1 MTLREYIE
9 DEIHARGPIPF
20 SRYMELCLYGA
31 GGDDA
36 PAGFYTSP
44 REKFGKQGDFY
55 TSSDVHAVFGR
66 LLARQFEEMWRVL
79 GEPEEIAL
87 LELGPGRGLF
97 AQDVLAWSKKMFPAF
112 YAALSYQ
119 LMEGSAGLRRRLAEL
134 FAEDIGSGKV
144 RIAATLDEI
153 ALDSTF
159 IIFGNEFFDAL
170 PVEVLDHRGEL
181 RMGMNGSRFVETF
194 VPASAAVL
202 DYVERFVIHPEDGE
216 RVDAPLIAQEYM
228 KRIAALAADSG
239 QPGYFVF
246 IDYGYTRDEQLAGR
260 HRGTVRSFRKHTL
273 SDSVYDAPGEQ
284 DITADVN
291 FTALAAAA
299 REYCI
304 EPLALVT
311 QSQFLFGVGEET
323 QFADAFS
330 ECKMPQEHT
339 KRALQLKHLI
349 TPEGMGEA
357 FHVLVMSL
365 RVEKEKAAQLSGLKF
380 VRQSD
385 RI

>member
-9 DEIHARGPIPF
+9 EEIRARGPIPF
-20 SRYMELCLYGA
+20 SRYMQLCLYGR
-31 GGDDA
+31 GGNDV
-36 PAGFYTSP
+36 PAGYYTSP

-66 LLARQFEEMWRVL
+66 LLARQFDEMWRVL
-79 GEPEEIAL
+79 DEPEEITL
-87 LELGPGRGLF
+87 VELGPGRGLF

-112 YAALSYQ
+112 YSALHYQ
-119 LMEGSAGLRRRLAEL
+119 LMEGSAGLRSRLTEL
-134 FAEDIGSGKV
+134 FADELRSGKG
-144 RIAATLDEI
+144 RIASTLDEI
-153 ALDSTF
+153 ALDTPF

-181 RMGMNGSRFVETF
+181 RVTVDGSRFAEAF
-194 VPASAAVL
+194 VPPSAAVL
-202 DYVERFVIHPEDGE
+202 DYVERFGVHPEEAE
-216 RVDAPLIAQEYM
+216 RVDTPLIAQDYM
-228 KRIAALAADSG
+228 RQIASLTARSE
-239 QPGYFVF
+239 QPGNFVF
-246 IDYGYTRDEQLAGR
+246 IDYGYTRDEQLSGR

-291 FTALAAAA
+291 FTALSAAA
-299 REYCI
+299 RESGI

-311 QSQFLFGVGEET
+311 QSQFLVGIGEDT
-323 QFADAFS
+323 QFADAFQ
-330 ECKMPQEHT
+330 ECRLPQEQT

-357 FHVLVMSL
+357 FHVLVMSSRL
-365 RVEKEKAAQLSGLKF
+365 EKEKAAQLSGLKF
-380 VRQSD
+380 VRESD
-385 RI
+385 WI

>member
-9 DEIHARGPIPF
+9 NEIRARGPIPF
-20 SRYMELCLYGA
+20 SRYMELCLYSPGA
-31 GGDDA
+31 DKA
-36 PAGFYTSP
+36 PAGYYTSP

-79 GEPEEIAL
+79 DEPEEIAL
-87 LELGPGRGLF
+87 VELGPGRGLF
-97 AQDVLAWSKKMFPAF
+97 AQDVLAWSKKMFPTF
-112 YAALSYQ
+112 YSAARYN
-119 LMEGSAGLRRRLAEL
+119 LMEGSAGLRSRLAEL

-144 RIAATLDEI
+144 RIAATLDEVEFK
-153 ALDSTF
+153 TPF
-159 IIFGNEFFDAL
+159 IVFANEFFDAL

-181 RMGMNGSRFVETF
+181 RVMIDGSRFAETF
-194 VPASAAVL
+194 VPPSAAVL
-202 DYVERFVIHPEDGE
+202 DYVERFAVHPERGE
-216 RVDAPLIAQEYM
+216 RVDVPLIVQDYM
-228 KRIAALAADSG
+228 RQIASLTAHCE

-291 FTALAAAA
+291 FTAIAAAA
-299 REYCI
+299 RENSI
-304 EPLALVT
+304 DPLALVT
-311 QSQFLFGVGEET
+311 QSQFLVGIGEDT

-330 ECKMPQEHT
+330 ECKLPQEHT
-339 KRALQLKHLI
+339 KRALQLKYLI
-349 TPEGMGEA
+349 TPEGLGEA
-357 FHVLVMSL
+357 FHVLVMSS

-380 VRQSD
+380 VRESD

>member
-9 DEIHARGPIPF
+9 DEIRTHGPIPF
-20 SRYMELCLYGA
+20 SRFMQLCLYGP
-31 GGDDA
+31 GGDSA
-36 PAGFYTSP
+36 PAGYYTNP

-79 GEPEEIAL
+79 EEPEQITL
-87 LELGPGRGLF
+87 IELGPGRGLF

-112 YAALSYQ
+112 YSAVRYTLV
-119 LMEGSAGLRRRLAEL
+119 EGSAGLRIRLAEL
-134 FAEDIGSGKV
+134 FGEDLRARKV
-144 RIAATLDEI
+144 RIAATLNE
-153 ALDSTF
+153 LDFNTPF
-159 IIFGNEFFDAL
+159 ILFGNEFFDAL
-170 PVEVLDHRGEL
+170 PVEVLDYHGEV
-181 RMGMNGSRFVETF
+181 RVTVDGSRFAERF
-194 VPASAAVL
+194 VPPSAAVL
-202 DYVERFVIHPEDGE
+202 DYVERFAVRPEEGE
-216 RVDAPLIAQEYM
+216 RVDAPLIAQDYM
-228 KRIAALAADSG
+228 RRITSLAASSE

-299 REYCI
+299 RAYGVQ
-304 EPLALVT
+304 PLALVT
-311 QSQFLFGVGEET
+311 QSPFLVGIGEDT

-330 ECKMPQEHT
+330 ECKLPQEHT

-357 FHVLVMSL
+357 FHVLVMCS

-380 VRQSD
+380 VRESD

>member
-9 DEIHARGPIPF
+9 NEIRARGPIPF
-20 SRYMELCLYGA
+20 SRYMELCLYGD
-31 GGDDA
+31 GGY
-36 PAGFYTSP
+36 YTNP

-79 GEPEEIAL
+79 GEPEQIAL
-87 LELGPGRGLF
+87 IELGPGRGLF

-112 YAALSYQ
+112 YSAVRYA
-119 LMEGSAGLRRRLAEL
+119 LMEGSAGLRSRLTEL
-134 FAEDIGSGKV
+134 FSAEIGAGKV
-144 RIAATLDEI
+144 RITSTLDEI
-153 ALDSTF
+153 ALDTPF
-159 IIFGNEFFDAL
+159 IFFGNEFFDAL

-181 RMGMNGSRFVETF
+181 RVTLDNRRFAEAF
-194 VPASAAVL
+194 VPPSTAVL
-202 DYVERFVIHPEDGE
+202 DYVEHFAVHPEDGE
-216 RVDAPLIAQEYM
+216 RVDAPLIAQNYM
-228 KRIAALAADSG
+228 LRIAKLAASSE
-239 QPGYFVF
+239 QPGFLVF

-260 HRGTVRSFRKHTL
+260 HRGTVRSFRKHAL

-299 REYCI
+299 REYGI

-311 QSQFLFGVGEET
+311 QSQFLVGIGEDT
-323 QFADAFS
+323 QFADAFQ
-330 ECKMPQEHT
+330 ECKLPQEHT

-357 FHVLVMSL
+357 FHALVMSS
-365 RVEKEKAAQLSGLKF
+365 RVEREKAAQLSGLKF
-380 VRQSD
+380 IRQSD

>member
-9 DEIHARGPIPF
+9 NEIRANGPIPF
-20 SRYMELCLYGA
+20 SRYMELCLYGED
-31 GGDDA
+31 GYYSG
-36 PAGFYTSP
+36 P

-79 GEPEEIAL
+79 DEPKEIAL
-87 LELGPGRGLF
+87 VELGPGRGLF

-112 YAALSYQ
+112 YSAVRYT
-119 LMEGSAGLRRRLAEL
+119 LMEGSSGLRNRLTGLFSAE
-134 FAEDIGSGKV
+134 IGSGKV
-144 RIAATLDEI
+144 RITSTLDEI
-153 ALDSTF
+153 ALNTPF

-170 PVEVLDHRGEL
+170 PVEVLDYRGEVRVAL
-181 RMGMNGSRFVETF
+181 NGNQFTETF
-194 VPASAAVL
+194 VPPSDAVL
-202 DYVERFVIHPEDGE
+202 DYVERFSVHPEEAE
-216 RVDAPLIAQEYM
+216 RVDAPLLAQDYM
-228 KRIAALAADSG
+228 QRISALATGTG
-239 QPGYFVF
+239 QCGYFVF
-246 IDYGYTRDEQLAGR
+246 VDYGYTRDEQLAGR

-273 SDSVYDAPGEQ
+273 SDSVYEAPGEQ

-299 REYCI
+299 RDHGI

-311 QSQFLFGVGEET
+311 QSQFLVGIGEDT
-323 QFADAFS
+323 RFADAFQ
-330 ECKMPQEHT
+330 ECRLPQEHT

-357 FHVLVMSL
+357 FHVLVMSSRL
-365 RVEKEKAAQLSGLKF
+365 EKEKAAQLSGLKF
-380 VRQSD
+380 VRESD

>member
-1 MTLREYIE
+1 MTLREYIG
-9 DEIHARGPIPF
+9 DEISARGPIPF
-20 SRYMELCLYGA
+20 SRYMELCLYGPG
-31 GGDDA
+31 GGDA
-36 PAGFYTSP
+36 PVGYYTSP

-66 LLARQFEEMWRVL
+66 LLARQFEEMWRAL
-79 GEPEEIAL
+79 DEPEEITL
-87 LELGPGRGLF
+87 VELGPGRGLF

-112 YAALSYQ
+112 YSALHYT
-119 LMEGSAGLRRRLAEL
+119 LMEGSAGLRSRLAEL
-134 FAEDIGSGKV
+134 FAEDIHAGKV
-144 RIAATLDEI
+144 QIAATLDEVEFK
-153 ALDSTF
+153 TPF

-170 PVEVLDHRGEL
+170 PVEVLDCRGEV
-181 RMGMNGSRFVETF
+181 RVDSNGSRFMETF
-194 VPASAAVL
+194 VPPSAAVR
-202 DYVERFVIHPEDGE
+202 DYVEEYAVHPEEGE
-216 RVDAPLIAQEYM
+216 RVDAPLIAQSYM
-228 KRIAALAADSG
+228 RQIASLTASSE

-299 REYCI
+299 RDYGVEA
-304 EPLALVT
+304 LALVT
-311 QSQFLFGVGEET
+311 QSQFLVGIGEET

-330 ECKMPQEHT
+330 ECKIPQEHT

-357 FHVLVMSL
+357 FHVLLMSS

-380 VRQSD
+380 IRESD

>member
-9 DEIHARGPIPF
+9 NEIRTQGLIPF
-20 SRYMELCLYGA
+20 SRYMELCLYGPSN
-31 GGDDA
+31 DSA
-36 PAGFYTSP
+36 PVGYYTSP

-79 GEPEEIAL
+79 DEPEQMAL
-87 LELGPGRGLF
+87 VELGPGRGLF

-112 YAALSYQ
+112 YSAVRYTLI
-119 LMEGSAGLRRRLAEL
+119 EGSAGLRARLAEL
-134 FAEDIGSGKV
+134 FAEDIHTGKV
-144 RIAATLDEI
+144 RIASALDEI
-153 ALDSTF
+153 VVASPF
-159 IIFGNEFFDAL
+159 IFFGNEFFDAL
-170 PVEVLDHRGEL
+170 PVEVLDHRGQL
-181 RMGMNGSRFVETF
+181 HVAVDGSRFAETF
-194 VPASAAVL
+194 VLPSPAVL
-202 DYVERFVIHPEDGE
+202 DYVERFAVHPGKGE
-216 RVDAPLIAQEYM
+216 RVDAPLIAQDYIR
-228 KRIAALAADSG
+228 RIAALAAVSE

-299 REYCI
+299 REYDI

-311 QSQFLFGVGEET
+311 QSQYLVGIGEDT
-323 QFADAFS
+323 QFADAFQ
-330 ECKMPQEHT
+330 ECRLPQEHT

-357 FHVLVMSL
+357 FHVLVMSS
-365 RVEKEKAAQLSGLKF
+365 RVEKEKAARLSGLKF
-380 VRQSD
+380 VRESD

>member
-1 MTLREYIE
+1 MSVREHIE
-9 DEIHARGPIPF
+9 TEIRTRGPIPF
-20 SRYMELCLYGA
+20 SRYMELCLYGD
-31 GGDDA
+31 GG
-36 PAGFYTSP
+36 YYSSP

-79 GEPEEIAL
+79 DEPEEIAL
-87 LELGPGRGLF
+87 VELGPGRGLF
-97 AQDVLAWSKKMFPAF
+97 TQDVLAWSQKMFPAF
-112 YAALSYQ
+112 YAALRYQ
-119 LMEGSAGLRRRLAEL
+119 LMEGSTGLRGRLAEL
-134 FAEDIGSGKV
+134 FSTDTASGKV
-144 RIAATLDEI
+144 RIASTLDEI
-153 ALDSTF
+153 ALTTPF

-170 PVEVLDHRGEL
+170 PVEVLDHRGEVRVGL
-181 RMGMNGSRFVETF
+181 NGNRFAEIF
-194 VPASAAVL
+194 VPPSAAVL
-202 DYVERFVIHPEDGE
+202 DYVERFAVHPEEAE
-216 RVDAPLIAQEYM
+216 RVEAPLIAQDYM
-228 KRIAALAADSG
+228 RRIAAVAAESG

-291 FTALAAAA
+291 FTAVAAGA
-299 REYCI
+299 REHGV
-304 EPLALVT
+304 EPVALVT
-311 QSQFLFGVGEET
+311 QSQFLVGIGEET

-330 ECKMPQEHT
+330 ECKLPQEHT

-357 FHVLVMSL
+357 FHVLVMSARL
-365 RVEKEKAAQLSGLKF
+365 EREKAAQLSGLKF
-380 VRQSD
+380 VRESD

>member
-1 MTLREYIE
+1 VTLREYIE
-9 DEIHARGPIPF
+9 DEIRTRGPIPF
-20 SRYMELCLYGA
+20 SRYMELCLYGK
-31 GGDDA
+31 GGY
-36 PAGFYTSP
+36 YTGP

-79 GEPEEIAL
+79 DEPEEIAL
-87 LELGPGRGLF
+87 IELGPGRGLF
-97 AQDVLAWSKKMFPAF
+97 AQDVLAWSQKMFPAF
-112 YAALSYQ
+112 YAALRYK
-119 LMEGSAGLRRRLAEL
+119 LVEASAGLRSRLTDL
-134 FAEDIGSGKV
+134 FAEDSGSGKV
-144 RIAATLDEI
+144 RIAATLEEI
-153 ALDSTF
+153 TLNTTF

-170 PVEVLDHRGEL
+170 PLEVLDHRGEV
-181 RMGMNGSRFVETF
+181 RVDINGSRFAETF
-194 VPASAAVL
+194 VPPSAPVL
-202 DYVERFVIHPEDGE
+202 DYVERFAVHPEEGE
-216 RVDAPLIAQEYM
+216 RVDAPLIAQDYM
-228 KRIAALAADSG
+228 QRIAALAADSG
-239 QPGYFVF
+239 QPGYMVF

-299 REYCI
+299 RERGI
-304 EPLALVT
+304 DPLALVT
-311 QSQFLFGVGEET
+311 QSQFLVGIGEDT
-323 QFADAFS
+323 QFSDAFG
-330 ECKMPQEHT
+330 ECKLPQERT

-357 FHVLVMSL
+357 FHVLVMSSRL
-365 RVEKEKAAQLSGLKF
+365 EKEKAAQLSGLKF

-385 RI
+385 RV

>member
-9 DEIHARGPIPF
+9 EEIRARGPIPF
-20 SRYMELCLYGA
+20 SRYMELCLYGPG
-31 GGDDA
+31 GGDG
-36 PAGFYTSP
+36 PAGYYTSP

-79 GEPEEIAL
+79 DEPEEITL
-87 LELGPGRGLF
+87 VELGPGRGLF

-112 YAALSYQ
+112 YSAVRYT
-119 LMEGSAGLRRRLAEL
+119 LMEGSAGLRSRLAEL
-134 FAEDIGSGKV
+134 FAEDIHAGKV
-144 RIAATLDEI
+144 RIAVTLDEVKFK
-153 ALDSTF
+153 TPF
-159 IIFGNEFFDAL
+159 IVFANEFFDAL
-170 PVEVLDHRGEL
+170 PVEVLDHRGEV
-181 RMGMNGSRFVETF
+181 RVTVDGSRFAETF
-194 VPASAAVL
+194 VPPSGAVL
-202 DYVERFVIHPEDGE
+202 DYAEECAVHPEEGE
-216 RVDAPLIAQEYM
+216 RVDAPLMAQDYM
-228 KRIAALAADSG
+228 RRIAALAASSQ

-299 REYCI
+299 REGGV

-311 QSQFLFGVGEET
+311 QSQFLVGIGEDT

-330 ECKMPQEHT
+330 ECKLPQEHT

-357 FHVLVMSL
+357 FRVLVMSL
-365 RVEKEKAAQLSGLKF
+365 GVENEKAARLSGLKF
-380 VRQSD
+380 VRKSD

>member
-1 MTLREYIE
+1 M
-9 DEIHARGPIPF
+9 
-20 SRYMELCLYGA
+20 
-31 GGDDA
+31 
-36 PAGFYTSP
+36 
-44 REKFGKQGDFY
+44 
-55 TSSDVHAVFGR
+55 HAVFGR

-79 GEPEEIAL
+79 DEPEEIDV
-87 LELGPGRGLF
+87 GRTWSGTGSVCAGRTCLVEEDVSGVLF
-97 AQDVLAWSKKMFPAF
+97 AVRYHAD
-112 YAALSYQ
+112 
-119 LMEGSAGLRRRLAEL
+119 GRLGGATKPVGRTVR
-134 FAEDIGSGKV
+134 ARIRAGKV
-144 RIAATLDEI
+144 RIAATLDEVEFK
-153 ALDSTF
+153 TPF

-181 RMGMNGSRFVETF
+181 RVTLDNRRFAEAF
-194 VPASAAVL
+194 VPPSAAVL
-202 DYVERFVIHPEDGE
+202 DYVESFAVHPEDGE

-228 KRIAALAADSG
+228 RQIATLTARSE

-299 REYCI
+299 REYGV

-311 QSQFLFGVGEET
+311 QSQFLVGIGEET
-323 QFADAFS
+323 QFSDAFS
-330 ECKMPQEHT
+330 ECKLPQEQT

-357 FHVLVMSL
+357 FHVLVMSS
-365 RVEKEKAAQLSGLKF
+365 RSGKGKS
-380 VRQSD
+380 RHS
-385 RI
+385 

>member
-1 MTLREYIE
+1 MALREYIE
-9 DEIHARGPIPF
+9 DEIRTRGPIPF
-20 SRYMELCLYGA
+20 SRYMELCLYGP
-31 GGDDA
+31 GVDGA
-36 PAGFYTSP
+36 PAGYYGSP

-79 GEPEEIAL
+79 GEPEQIAL
-87 LELGPGRGLF
+87 IELGPGRGLF

-112 YAALSYQ
+112 DSALRYQ
-119 LMEGSAGLRRRLAEL
+119 LMEGSPGLRSRLAEL
-134 FAEDIGSGKV
+134 FAEEIGSGKV
-144 RIAATLDEI
+144 RIAATLDEVEFK
-153 ALDSTF
+153 TPF

-181 RMGMNGSRFVETF
+181 RVTEDNSRFAERF
-194 VPASAAVL
+194 VPPSVALL
-202 DYVERFVIHPEDGE
+202 DYVERFAVHPEEGE
-216 RVDAPLIAQEYM
+216 RVDAPLITQDYM
-228 KRIAALAADSG
+228 RQIASLTSSSE
-239 QPGYFVF
+239 QPGYLVF
-246 IDYGYTRDEQLAGR
+246 IDYGYTRDEQVAGR

-273 SDSVYDAPGEQ
+273 SGSVYDAPGEQ

-291 FTALAAAA
+291 FTALAGAA
-299 REYCI
+299 REYGV

-311 QSQFLFGVGEET
+311 QSQFLVGIGEDT
-323 QFADAFS
+323 QFADAFQ
-330 ECKMPQEHT
+330 ECRLPQEHT

-357 FHVLVMSL
+357 FHALIMSSRL
-365 RVEKEKAAQLSGLKF
+365 AKEKAAQLSGLKF
-380 VRQSD
+380 VRESD